1 MAYGT
6 GNILSILEIVQEL
19 LSELVMKPLASKYH
33 TGVIIS
39 PGLFF
44 TAVYNQEQVI
54 LHTIYVLNK
63 EILQKNPRLII
74 NSGFESRTGFNGPST
89 VFSENIIFSISSFT
103 KIVNNTV

>member
-33 TGVIIS
+33 AGVIIS

-54 LHTIYVLNK
+54 LQTVYILNK
-63 EILQKNPRLII
+63 GILQ
-74 NSGFESRTGFNGPST
+74 
-89 VFSENIIFSISSFT
+89 
-103 KIVNNTV
+103 

>member
-63 EILQKNPRLII
+63 EILQKNPQFII
-74 NSGFESRTGFNGPST
+74 KSGSKSRASYDGECA
-89 VFSENIIFSISSFT
+89 V
-103 KIVNNTV
+103 

>member
-19 LSELVMKPLASKYH
+19 LSELVMKPIASKYH

-63 EILQKNPRLII
+63 EILQKNLLFII
-74 NSGFESRTGFNGPST
+74 KSGFKSRAGYNGMRT
-89 VFSENIIFSISSFT
+89 VCCCLMP
-103 KIVNNTV
+103 K